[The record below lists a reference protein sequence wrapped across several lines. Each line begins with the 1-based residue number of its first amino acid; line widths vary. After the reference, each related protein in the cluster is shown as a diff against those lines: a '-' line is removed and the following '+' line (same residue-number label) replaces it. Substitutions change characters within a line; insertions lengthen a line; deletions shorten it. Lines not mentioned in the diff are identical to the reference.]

1 MSWILLMWFAVA
13 PPIISGRSGEMN
25 AGTGTINIRDLGAR
39 GDGISLETS
48 ILQRAID
55 SCAVSGGEILVP
67 PGTYLTGSLELRSN
81 VTVRLLR
88 GAVMLGSKNLSD
100 YKERKPRI
108 RSYNDYF
115 LKYSVFYAERAS
127 NITIT
132 GEGVIDGQGKWFKVA
147 GKEKPIRYT
156 NRPFLLR
163 FAECTNVKVENI
175 RLQNSAMWTQHYFAC
190 ENVTIRGISVYNHA
204 NKNNDMMDIDGCRNV
219 IIADCIGDTDDD
231 GITLKSTSERL
242 TENVVITNC
251 VLSSHCNAIK
261 AGTESTGGFRNIAI
275 SNMVVKPSTADSV
288 ITGKRGGISGITLGV
303 VDGGVM
309 EGVTI
314 SGVTIDGPEVPL
326 FLRLGNRGRLHYDG
340 APKPHVGTMH
350 DVVISNIIA
359 RNGGKTGCSVT
370 GIPGHNIEN
379 VTLSNIRITFAGGV
393 SEQPAATP
401 AEMEDS
407 YPEST
412 MWGNLPAYGFFVRH
426 ASAVRFRDCVFS
438 RAGEDVRPAFVID
451 DVAGV
456 SIDGLRIPSSGKSEA
471 AIVLSGTRT
480 CSISQVFPDGPVN
493 TFVKVQGVVSS
504 GISVTNSDLRKVKTI
519 VGPAGKSTDVLL
531 SGNLR

>member
-1 MSWILLMWFAVA
+1 MSWILLLWFSVA
-13 PPIISGRSGEMN
+13 PMFAHEQHGGPDTK
-25 AGTGTINIRDLGAR
+25 TGIVNVKELGAR
-39 GDGISLETS
+39 GDGVTLETA

-55 SCAVSGGEILVP
+55 SCAVSGGEVLVP
-67 PGTYLTGSLELRSN
+67 PGTYLTGSLDLRSN
-81 VTVRLLR
+81 VTLRLLR
-88 GAVMLGSKNLSD
+88 GAVILGSKNLSD
-100 YKERKPRI
+100 YKERQPRI

-147 GKEKPIRYT
+147 GKEKPIRYM

-163 FAECTNVKVENI
+163 FAECSNVRVENI

-204 NKNNDMMDIDGCRNV
+204 NKNNDMIDIDGCRNV
-219 IIADCIGDTDDD
+219 IISDCFGDTDDD
-231 GITLKSTSERL
+231 GITLKSTSERI

-261 AGTESTGGFRNIAI
+261 AGTESTGGFRNISI
-275 SNMVVKPSTADSV
+275 SNMVVKPSSADSV
-288 ITGKRGGISGITLGV
+288 MTGRRGGISGITLSI
-303 VDGGVM
+303 VDGGVLD
-309 EGVTI
+309 GVTI
-314 SGVTIDGPEVPL
+314 SGVTIDGPEVPI
-326 FLRLGNRGRLHYDG
+326 FLRLGNRGRLHYDQ
-340 APKPHVGTMH
+340 APKPAVGRMR
-350 DVVISNIIA
+350 DVSISNITA
-359 RNGGKTGCSVT
+359 RNVGRTGCSIT
-370 GIPGHNIEN
+370 GLPGHALEN
-379 VTLSNIRITFAGGV
+379 VTLSNIRITFGGGV

-426 ASAVRFRDCVFS
+426 ASGVKFRDCVFS
-438 RAGEDVRPAFVID
+438 LAGEDVRPAFVIED
-451 DVAGV
+451 ADGV
-456 SIDGLRIPSSGKSEA
+456 SIDGLRVAAGGGNEA
-471 AIVLSGTRT
+471 VIVLSETRT
-480 CSISQVFPDGPVN
+480 CSISQVFPEGPVN
-493 TFVKVQGVVSS
+493 MFVKLQGVVSS
-504 GISVTNSDLRKVKTI
+504 GISITNSDLRKVKTV
-519 VGPAGKSTDVLL
+519 VGPAGKSAGVLL

>member
-1 MSWILLMWFAVA
+1 MTWILLLWFFGA
-13 PPIISGRSGEMN
+13 PLFAHASYGGLDTKTGIINVKE
-25 AGTGTINIRDLGAR
+25 LGAR
-39 GDGISLETS
+39 GDGVTLETS

-55 SCAVSGGEILVP
+55 SCAVSGGEVLVP
-67 PGTYLTGSLELRSN
+67 PGTYLTGSLDLRSS
-81 VTVRLLR
+81 VTIRLLR
-88 GAVMLGSKNLSD
+88 GAVILGSRNLSD
-100 YKERKPRI
+100 YKERQPKI

-115 LKYSVFYAERAS
+115 ARFSVFYAERAS

-147 GKEKPIRYT
+147 GRERPIRYM

-204 NKNNDMMDIDGCRNV
+204 NKNNDMIDIDGCRNV
-219 IIADCIGDTDDD
+219 IIADCFGDTDDD

-288 ITGKRGGISGITLGV
+288 ITGKRGGISAITLGV

-314 SGVTIDGPEVPL
+314 SGVMIDGPEVPL

-340 APKPHVGTMH
+340 APKPRVGSMR

-359 RNGGKTGCSVT
+359 RNVGKTGCSVT

-379 VTLSNIRITFAGGV
+379 VTLSNIRMSFAGGV

-401 AEMEDS
+401 SEMEDS

-438 RAGEDVRPAFVID
+438 RAAEDVRPAFVID
-451 DVAGV
+451 DVDGIA
-456 SIDGLRIPSSGKSEA
+456 IDGLRITASAGNDA
-471 AIVLSGTRT
+471 VIVLSETRT
-480 CSISQVFPDGPVN
+480 CSISQAFPDGPVN
-493 TFVKVQGVVSS
+493 TFVELQGVVSS
-504 GISVTNSDLRKVKTI
+504 GISITNSDLRNVKTV
-519 VGPAGKSTDVLL
+519 VGPAGKSADVVL